1 MDAANCHTGGV
12 KESAHTFCVVP
23 KRTSPHVCV
32 WAKQLAH
39 TRLFFPSRSLL
50 HACVWAK

>member
-23 KRTSPHVCV
+23 KRTSPHACV

-39 TRLFFPSRSLL
+39 TPFFSSRSLL
-50 HACVWAK
+50 YARVWAK